1 MFSTNTSQNETI
13 VNDKTPLSPREMY
26 RISRHISVDWETV
39 GGLNDISKEERM
51 NIRSNS
57 NYHDDCSR
65 AEKILS
71 MVTNRERFS
80 REALAR
86 CFEEMQKLQLS
97 KPVRDGLWRM

>member
-1 MFSTNTSQNETI
+1 MC
-13 VNDKTPLSPREMY
+13 
-26 RISRHISVDWETV
+26 RISRRISVDWETA
-39 GGLNDISKEERM
+39 GGLNDISKDERM

-71 MVTNRERFS
+71 IVANKEGFS

-86 CFEEMQKLQLS
+86 CFEEMQKLELS